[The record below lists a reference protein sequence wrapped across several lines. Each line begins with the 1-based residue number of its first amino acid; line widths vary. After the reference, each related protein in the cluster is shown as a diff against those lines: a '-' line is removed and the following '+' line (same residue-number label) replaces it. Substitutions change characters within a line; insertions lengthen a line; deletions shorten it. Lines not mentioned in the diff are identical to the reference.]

1 MLRLVAA
8 ALISLLTAFML
19 NAAVAQ
25 PANYGDAMRWYE
37 REAKKGSARAQFLL
51 GMLYE
56 RGVPGHG
63 KDLAKAHTW
72 FLKAAEQG
80 HPMAQYKV
88 GASFHFGTG
97 VTADRAQAVSWYRR
111 AAGNGVAEAQHNLAH
126 LLLNGTGTA
135 RSPDEAARW
144 YGEAARHGFGP
155 SQLALGYLYLQGIA
169 VGKDPAEAWA
179 WFRAAESRDVAGA
192 AKARAAA
199 GENLSPAD
207 LEKAQQMA
215 KPRLGS

>member
-8 ALISLLTAFML
+8 DLISLLTAFML

-111 AAGNGVAEAQHNLAH
+111 AAGNGVAEAQHN
-126 LLLNGTGTA
+126 
-135 RSPDEAARW
+135 
-144 YGEAARHGFGP
+144 HGFGP

>member
-144 YGEAARHGFGP
+144 VRQKPAPPLAKTCRPPTSKRRNKWQNPDLAASYRVIRRPQPVRSIRWTRSTLSPMIGT
-155 SQLALGYLYLQGIA
+155 GIA
-169 VGKDPAEAWA
+169 LTSPVYQAEY
-179 WFRAAESRDVAGA
+179 
-192 AKARAAA
+192 
-199 GENLSPAD
+199 
-207 LEKAQQMA
+207 
-215 KPRLGS
+215 